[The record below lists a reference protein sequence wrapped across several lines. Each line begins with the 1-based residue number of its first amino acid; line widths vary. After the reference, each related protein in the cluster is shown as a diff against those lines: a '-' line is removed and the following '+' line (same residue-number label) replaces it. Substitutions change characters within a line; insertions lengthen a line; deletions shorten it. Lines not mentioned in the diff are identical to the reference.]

1 MRNTTRIP
9 ILLAAMV
16 GLGAAAC
23 STARRSEPFTQAPLN
38 LSSPGLARGQLV
50 FMANCQRCHPNG
62 EAGAGLPLNNVH
74 LPGLALRFRI
84 RDRAFL
90 AGLGR
95 MPSFKKSEISRTEM
109 NDLLAYMKA
118 KRHLDPDP
126 ALTRGPVRDPQHH

>member
-1 MRNTTRIP
+1 MINTTRIRL
-9 ILLAAMV
+9 LLAALMC
-16 GLGAAAC
+16 LGAAAC
-23 STARRSEPFTQAPLN
+23 STARRSEPFAAQPLN
-38 LSSPGLARGQLV
+38 LSNPAIARGQLV

-62 EAGAGLPLNNVH
+62 EAGAGMPLNNVH

-95 MPSFKKSEISRTEM
+95 MPSFKKTEIPRAEL

-118 KRHLDPDP
+118 MRRLKPDP
-126 ALTRGPVRDPQHH
+126 ALTQGPVRDPKHD